1 MTNQPLVVFAYA
13 FPHRKTHDFLSWLF
27 LEGERDVVVLGAPFQ
42 KLKTKQTKV
51 THHSKIM
58 HQPAVSTEALCKKF
72 DMAYYEVLH
81 NDADQIRKIIQYHGA
96 RTAVISGARIL
107 KPEIIDMFKDGV
119 INFHPGP
126 IPETSGLDCL
136 FYTIKKG
143 VTPSVTVHYI
153 DGRVDAGDLIK
164 FFPLLLNPADTFEI
178 VQENIYQVQLCA
190 LREIIGRMRDKRLET
205 TPLERPYKN
214 KPLSAEEKED
224 VLRSFP
230 QWRDKLCKEQR
241 KAYIL
246 SLVEEGSLEGIKA
259 LSLTENEINETLN
272 SRGWTPLSVA
282 VFQQHVDLA
291 RYLLDNGADVN
302 YANSNGTTILMY
314 AKTKLLHT
322 DDNYDF
328 MKFLINHGADVTAK
342 DLHGKTVLDYVR
354 EKEDTRMEQFLG
366 GFMEVEK

>member
-1 MTNQPLVVFAYA
+1 
-13 FPHRKTHDFLSWLF
+13 
-27 LEGERDVVVLGAPFQ
+27 
-42 KLKTKQTKV
+42 
-51 THHSKIM
+51 
-58 HQPAVSTEALCKKF
+58 
-72 DMAYYEVLH
+72 
-81 NDADQIRKIIQYHGA
+81 
-96 RTAVISGARIL
+96 
-107 KPEIIDMFKDGV
+107 
-119 INFHPGP
+119 
-126 IPETSGLDCL
+126 
-136 FYTIKKG
+136 